1 MMGQTV
7 TRLLVNLRMPNR
19 DLVKVTLGLQVLES
33 QLTYLAIVILK
44 LTINYAEVELCLRVK
59 L

>member
-1 MMGQTV
+1 MMGYTV